1 MADQEQIAQMGHLM
15 RRAGFGASYEELEA
29 KAAGGYEATVE
40 DLLHPERFEP
50 IDNDLL
56 YRFMPGYEGA
66 LGPPLNQGEWVYRM
80 INTRRPL
87 EEKMALF
94 WHQLFAT
101 GNSKVDNPPE
111 LTQQIEMFRRN
122 GLGSFRELLVDLA
135 KNPAMIF
142 WLDNNG
148 NHMGA
153 INENWGREL
162 LELFSMGVGNYSED
176 DIKEAS
182 RAFTGWTIGPKIPRN
197 PLGRFYWNFEYR
209 PEDHDDGEKTFL
221 GNTGNLNG
229 QDIIDIVVNQPATA
243 RFLSRHL
250 YNFFVADEPQVP
262 SWNITPP
269 NDPDAVDQL
278 VAAYDESGGDVR
290 VMLRVLF
297 NSDFF
302 KQARYSRVKSPA
314 ELVIGGRPLG
324 RQLRGPTPRLQP
336 VGLRVRLSRAGA
348 TESPKR
354 GKLAHRRRVD
364 RRGRVGAAGQLRRQP
379 AGRHL
384 SAGSPSHREQSPG
397 TRQADTGRTDRKLL
411 GNGRPDGNRRGD
423 PSRVAGT
430 RPRRRGRPV
439 GYRGG
444 CRRVGKASRSN
455 AGPDR
460 RITGLP
466 VRLKIPDRR
475 PKGTRTFSS
484 PGRRGSRLCR
494 DPDASG
500 LG

>member
-1 MADQEQIAQMGHLM
+1 MPDKEQIALMGHLM
-15 RRAGFGASYEELEA
+15 RRAGFGASHEEL
-29 KAAGGYEATVE
+29 AARADKGYEATVE
-40 DLLHPERFEP
+40 ELLHPEEQEAV
-50 IDNDLL
+50 DLEML

-66 LGPPLNQGEWVYRM
+66 LGPPLNQAEWVYRM

-111 LTQQIEMFRRN
+111 LTQQIGMFREH
-122 GLGSFRELLVDLA
+122 GMGSFRGLLVELA

-221 GNTGNLNG
+221 GYTGNFDG
-229 QDIIDIVVNQPATA
+229 QDIIDIVVKQPATA

-269 NDPDAVDQL
+269 NDPAAIDALIATYNETD
-278 VAAYDESGGDVR
+278 GDVR
-290 VMLRVLF
+290 AMLRTLF

-302 KQARYSRVKSPA
+302 KEARYSRVKSPA
-314 ELVIGGRPLG
+314 ELVIGTAKMAGNYQGPRPG
-324 RQLRGPTPRLQP
+324 FNQLAFECAYQGQELLNPPSVESWHT
-336 VGLRVRLSRAGA
+336 GA
-348 TESPKR
+348 EWID
-354 GKLAHRRRVD
+354 GGALVRRVNF
-364 RRGRVGAAGQLRRQP
+364 AAG
-379 AGRHL
+379 
-384 SAGSPSHREQSPG
+384 
-397 TRQADTGRTDRKLL
+397 LL
-411 GNGRPDGNRRGD
+411 GDTSLPGVQAIVGVLRERGTMT
-423 PSRVAGT
+423 PAQLVEACLELSG
-430 RPRRRGRPV
+430 PV
-439 GYRGG
+439 EVGEATYSELLEQARQGG
-444 CRRVGKASRSN
+444 DLSWDSEEAERRVGVMLALIAASRDFQF
-455 AGPDR
+455 A
-460 RITGLP
+460 
-466 VRLKIPDRR
+466 
-475 PKGTRTFSS
+475 
-484 PGRRGSRLCR
+484 
-494 DPDASG
+494 
-500 LG
+500 

>member
-1 MADQEQIAQMGHLM
+1 MPDKEQIALMGHLM
-15 RRAGFGASYEELEA
+15 RRAGFGASHEELAARAA
-29 KAAGGYEATVE
+29 KGYEATVE
-40 DLLHPERFEP
+40 ELLHPEEQEAV
-50 IDNDLL
+50 DLEML

-66 LGPPLNQGEWVYRM
+66 LGPPLNQAEWVYRM
-80 INTRRPL
+80 INTQRPL

-111 LTQQIEMFRRN
+111 LTQQIAMFRDH
-122 GLGSFRELLVDLA
+122 GMGSFRDLLVELA

-221 GNTGNLNG
+221 GYTGNFDG
-229 QDIIDIVVNQPATA
+229 QDIIDIVVKQPATA

-269 NDPDAVDQL
+269 NDPAAIDALIATYNETD
-278 VAAYDESGGDVR
+278 GDVR
-290 VMLRVLF
+290 AMLRTLF

-302 KQARYSRVKSPA
+302 KEARYSRVKSPA
-314 ELVIGGRPLG
+314 ELVIGTAKMAGNYQGPRPG
-324 RQLRGPTPRLQP
+324 FNQLAFECAYQGQELLNPPSVESWHT
-336 VGLRVRLSRAGA
+336 GA
-348 TESPKR
+348 EWID
-354 GKLAHRRRVD
+354 GGALVRRVNF
-364 RRGRVGAAGQLRRQP
+364 AAG
-379 AGRHL
+379 
-384 SAGSPSHREQSPG
+384 
-397 TRQADTGRTDRKLL
+397 LL
-411 GNGRPDGNRRGD
+411 GDTSLPGVQAIVGVLRERGTMT
-423 PSRVAGT
+423 PAQLVEACLELSG
-430 RPRRRGRPV
+430 PV
-439 GYRGG
+439 EVGEATYSELLEQARQGG
-444 CRRVGKASRSN
+444 DLTWDSDDAERRVGVMLALIAASRDFQF
-455 AGPDR
+455 A
-460 RITGLP
+460 
-466 VRLKIPDRR
+466 
-475 PKGTRTFSS
+475 
-484 PGRRGSRLCR
+484 
-494 DPDASG
+494 
-500 LG
+500 